1 MRKVV
6 VADTGPLIILAGI
19 NQLSLLPDMYG
30 SVVIPEAV
38 YAELRLGS
46 SHRETEILAQGL
58 HQEWLQVIPVDDS
71 KKSTLQEL
79 QRIVDP
85 GEAEA
90 ILLGETLNC
99 RFLLIDDRKGR
110 IVAAKRGLNIVGVA
124 GILLAAKQRQR
135 IEAVCPLIREM
146 RKIGYRLSPA
156 LCREIARLA
165 LENPESFT

>member
-1 MRKVV
+1 MKQVV

-46 SHRETEILAQGL
+46 SHRETEILAQGIQ
-58 HQEWLQVIPVDDS
+58 QEWLKVLPVDDS
-71 KKSTLQEL
+71 NKSTLQEL
-79 QRIVDP
+79 QRVVDP

-90 ILLGETLNC
+90 ILLAETMNC

-110 IVAAKRGLNIVGVA
+110 IIAAKRGLTIVGAA

-135 IEAVCPLIREM
+135 IEAVCPLIHEM
-146 RKIGYRLSPA
+146 RKIGYRLSRPIVKQS
-156 LCREIARLA
+156 IAVQQ
-165 LENPESFT
+165 

>member
-1 MRKVV
+1 MKQVV

-58 HQEWLQVIPVDDS
+58 QQEWLKVLPVDDS
-71 KKSTLQEL
+71 NKSTLQEL
-79 QRIVDP
+79 QRVVDP

-90 ILLGETLNC
+90 ILLAEALNC

-110 IVAAKRGLNIVGVA
+110 IVAAKRGLTIVGVA

-135 IEAVCPLIREM
+135 IEAVCPLIHEM
-146 RKIGYRLSPA
+146 RKIGYRLSRPIVKQS
-156 LCREIARLA
+156 IAVQQ
-165 LENPESFT
+165 